1 MAKNKVYVDVIVD
14 DKGTTKKV
22 ALTAK
27 QAAKAFEETGRA
39 AQTADRNLK
48 GAAQATNNTT
58 KAFSKMQQGT
68 GGLVGAYA
76 SLAAQI
82 FAISAAF
89 NFLKR
94 AGDLKVLQAG
104 QTAYAAATGIA
115 LRSLT
120 QNIIEATDAQVTFQ
134 DAAQSAAIGTAAGL
148 SADQLTRLGKA
159 AKDTSIILG
168 RDVTDSFNR
177 LVRGVTKAEPEL
189 LDELG
194 VILRLET
201 ATEQYAAQLGKSA
214 KDLTAFERSQ
224 AVANDVLAQ
233 TEQKYSKILEITGG
247 SANIYAQLG
256 KSFDD
261 VLMSVK
267 EVVDVIAGPFA
278 KVLKDT
284 PALAI
289 ASLGLLLTGPLK
301 ALGINFKEITVEA
314 QKSATAARAYYEQVS
329 IEAKKATLDQ
339 KVLASQFQDT
349 AAKAAAA
356 NTASPVLQRAA
367 AGTLSKTDKANLA
380 KALKS
385 AENNYNKHDIVVRG
399 IFKGMSRAMVTEM
412 ALAFEQVNLAEQ
424 NKLSKTKVWATKA
437 SALYAGVGATI
448 KSAGAA
454 LATWGT
460 RLLSVLGYLGIAIT
474 LFQLFKDTLG
484 FEEKLSEQEQ
494 LYRKNVESLKELN
507 KELATFAQVQ
517 KALAKGTQS
526 TTPFANIGAAIGQR
540 SIEQAKSDYK
550 DFIAFTEKQTR
561 NIAKGN
567 IPITPFAYA
576 GAGGSTGAASQT
588 IKASF
593 PTPEFFTEGERA
605 AEEQFNIIKNAI
617 NEVENETGLAF
628 EAFSAFKKFLKDP
641 SSFSAEQ
648 FQQLRSDVAEFY
660 SILKEGPRLSKDA
673 SDSILA
679 FSNSLAPRNQAEQA
693 IEAIDARLKNIKS
706 TILGIDTSKMGDVV
720 YPEGILK
727 EQDEL
732 FKKRKAI
739 KQINE
744 KELSIARLRN
754 KTQIELNTLVLGETE
769 AQKDIR
775 SSNNKLLSLDT
786 ERAAVQEEIEAVM
799 NSIVYLNDKKV
810 TPQELRK
817 LQTLGMQLRL
827 LNQQK
832 LTEEQILAIKK
843 QQQPFLEE
851 IERQKNIQYAL
862 NAEKEILSV
871 AQKRLQLEQQRVSI
885 IESRASREIEQTLR
899 AERQN
904 NPFAYL
910 TEDRRRAELEYQ
922 KAVDVA
928 EVQKKAIDRE
938 VDLKKQLINL
948 EYALLDAKLAVL
960 EQELLAKAND
970 RTLNLSDNDR
980 MQLAQLSGEVGIQR
994 GTIESTRKSAI
1005 DAVDENTKERKAQ
1018 LDETVA
1024 AAKEARDNLQEVN
1037 KFMNDIGRSIES
1049 NLTSALTS
1057 LIDGTKSA
1065 KEAFADMAVAIL
1077 KDIAAMIAKQLVL
1090 NALITATG
1098 GSGGFFGTLLG
1109 ARDGGI
1115 VEQARDGGILAE
1127 GRKVP
1132 GYSSGG
1138 VARGSKAGYPAILHG
1153 TEAVVP
1159 LPNNR
1164 SIPVEL
1170 KGAGGQQNNVTV
1182 NVSVDGNG
1190 NAQQNTQASGK
1201 QGADLGNA
1209 IASAVQKEL
1218 LNQKRAGGILSPYG
1232 G

>member
-1 MAKNKVYVDVIVD
+1 MAKNKVYVDVVVD

-27 QAAKAFEETGRA
+27 QAAKAFGEAGKA
-39 AQTADRNLK
+39 AGTADRNIK
-48 GAAQATNNTT
+48 GAGQSTNNTT

-76 SLAAQI
+76 ALAAQI

-104 QTAYAAATGIA
+104 QTAYASATGIA

-120 QNIIEATDAQVTFQ
+120 QDIIAATDAQITFQ

-148 SADQLTRLGKA
+148 SSDQLTRLGKA

-224 AVANDVLAQ
+224 AVANDVLSQ

-261 VLMSVK
+261 VLMKVK

-301 ALGINFKEITVEA
+301 ALGINFKDITADAKASAVAA
-314 QKSATAARAYYEQVS
+314 QAYYEKVS

-339 KVLASQFQDT
+339 KVLGAQFQDT

-356 NTASPVLQRAA
+356 NTSSPVLQRAA
-367 AGTLSKTDKANLA
+367 TGTMTKTDKANLA

-385 AENNYNKHDIVVRG
+385 AENNYNKHGIVVRG

-437 SALYAGVGATI
+437 SALYAGVAASVKSIGA
-448 KSAGAA
+448 S
-454 LATWGT
+454 LAIAGT
-460 RLLSVLGYLGIAIT
+460 RLLSVLGYVGIAVT
-474 LFQLFKDTLG
+474 VFQLLKDALG
-484 FEEKLSEQEQ
+484 FGNDKLSAQEQ
-494 LYRKNVESLKELN
+494 LYQKNRESLSALN
-507 KELATFAQVQ
+507 KELSTFAEIQ
-517 KALAKGTQS
+517 KVLAKGTTS
-526 TTPFANIGAAIGQR
+526 IKPFGNIGSVLSSR
-540 SIEQAKSDYK
+540 TTEQATE
-550 DFIAFTEKQTR
+550 DFK
-561 NIAKGN
+561 IAKQADTATRTFTVEG
-567 IPITPFAYA
+567 PIGLEFTRELGEDKQAPLDYFKLIQDSLKNVKEETNLSLEPFDRLDY
-576 GAGGSTGAASQT
+576 
-588 IKASF
+588 
-593 PTPEFFTEGERA
+593 
-605 AEEQFNIIKNAI
+605 IIKNRSKFTT
-617 NEVENETGLAF
+617 ED
-628 EAFSAFKKFLKDP
+628 FLK
-641 SSFSAEQ
+641 ARNE
-648 FQQLRSDVAEFY
+648 AIE
-660 SILKEGPRLSKDA
+660 LSNVINNQDRIIKDA
-673 SDSILA
+673 RDSLQS
-679 FSNSLAPRNQAEQA
+679 FSNSLGPKNQAEQT
-693 IEAIDARLKNIKS
+693 IDAIGKRLRDIQ
-706 TILGIDTSKMGDVV
+706 TIIENTAADPFKGFNL
-720 YPEGILK
+720 PEGLI
-727 EQDEL
+727 EERDEL
-732 FKKRKAI
+732 FDKQQALIELNNKAV
-739 KQINE
+739 E
-744 KELSIARLRN
+744 IAALKN
-754 KTQIELNTLVLGETE
+754 NTQIELNKLVLGQTE
-769 AQKDIR
+769 AEKDIQT
-775 SSNNKLLSLDT
+775 STNNLLNLDT
-786 ERAAVQEEIEAVM
+786 ERKAVQAEIQKILTAVHR
-799 NSIVYLNDKKV
+799 IQKGEI
-810 TPQELRK
+810 TPAQTRQLTLLGLQAVK
-817 LQTLGMQLRL
+817 LD
-827 LNQQK
+827 QQK

-885 IESRASREIEQTLR
+885 VESRASREIEQILR
-899 AERQN
+899 AERQS

-922 KAVDVA
+922 KAVEVA

-938 VDLKKQLINL
+938 AEIKKQLINL

-970 RTLNLSDNDR
+970 PTLNLSDDSR

-994 GTIESTRKSAI
+994 GTIDSTRTSAI

-1037 KFMNDIGRSIES
+1037 KFMDDIGRSIES

-1090 NALITATG
+1090 NALIAATG
-1098 GSGGFFGTLLG
+1098 GAGGFFGSLF
-1109 ARDGGI
+1109 AKDGG
-1115 VEQARDGGILAE
+1115 VFEQARDGGIISE
-1127 GRKVP
+1127 GKKVP

-1138 VARGSKAGYPAILHG
+1138 VSRGSKAGYPAILHG

-1182 NVSVDGNG
+1182 NVAIDNNG
-1190 NAQQNTQASGK
+1190 NAQQNTQAGSSAG
-1201 QGADLGNA
+1201 GADLGKA
-1209 IASAVQKEL
+1209 IAAAVQKEL
-1218 LNQKRAGGILSPYG
+1218 MNQKRPGGMLSPHG
-1232 G
+1232 VA